1 MLIVGL
7 TATPGAV
14 TSESADSVDVVL
26 LSPGANGEPATNRP
40 EGVAMWGASLS
51 SCTQEQ
57 LEALKE
63 AGCDLV
69 VVESDSAPGLVFR
82 DDGMAKGYVLP
93 PELSDHRM
101 RAVDDLAVDVLLVR
115 PGNESWPIS
124 VGGALDIQET
134 VSAFSKH
141 VFLQLNNLPP
151 TSELELLR
159 DMPISAIV
167 VDLKKVDPGELAELK
182 KAISTLEPRKQRHE
196 HSALLPAGGGNSRP
210 QSDPDDD
217 DDDDDDWDDL

>member
-7 TATPGAV
+7 ASTPDAI
-14 TSESADSVDVVL
+14 TSESAASVDVVL
-26 LSPGANGEPATNRP
+26 LSAAASGEPATSGP
-40 EGVAMWGASLS
+40 EGAAIWGASLS
-51 SCTQEQ
+51 SCTREQ
-57 LEALKE
+57 LDALKE
-63 AGCDLV
+63 AGCDLI
-69 VVESDSAPGLVFR
+69 VVESDSTPGLVLR

-93 PELSDHRM
+93 RELSDHRI

-115 PGNESWPIS
+115 PRNESWPIS

-141 VFLQLNNLPP
+141 VFLQLDNLPP
-151 TSELELLR
+151 PSELELLR

-167 VDLKKVDPGELAELK
+167 VDLKKVEPGELAELK

-196 HSALLPAGGGNSRP
+196 HSALLPTGGGNSRP
-210 QSDPDDD
+210 QPDHEDD
-217 DDDDDDWDDL
+217 DDDDDDWDGL